1 VDSGDS
7 VVTLVTGL
15 VSKVVKSS
23 SVVGSV
29 ANVVGGAVGSLVTG
43 DVSSSVGG
51 GVVDAS
57 QKKKQL

>member
-15 VSKVVKSS
+15 VSKVVKLS